1 MIIQDRKFVRTCS
14 IWRALDLLGDVP
26 VLLVLGAAFM
36 GSRRFDDFQRR
47 TLLQKTTLSDRL
59 QRLVEEGCL
68 RKAQYS
74 PHVSRFEYRLTRKG
88 VDLYGVSLLTLGW
101 EARWVAD
108 TASRYRVELR
118 HLDCGQVTEPIL
130 VDGPTGRAISIDVVH
145 REAGPGEGF
154 VRAQHRR
161 RRRQAEVTAQK
172 QEETVFPS
180 EVNSIIGDRWSALIL
195 RSIFDGVHRY
205 DELLRDT
212 WIATNILTDRLRT
225 LAEAGLIARSE
236 ADEGAYVL
244 TDRGRDTYPIFLM
257 LMRWGDRWCAAP
269 EGPPTLVYR
278 EDRKA
283 LVNPVP
289 ACDRCG
295 GLLDAASM
303 TFEIRETRQGADA
316 PT

>member
-1 MIIQDRKFVRTCS
+1 MIVQDRKFVRTCS
-14 IWRALDLLGDVP
+14 IWRALDLLGDVA

-74 PHVSRFEYRLTRKG
+74 PHASRFEYRLTRKG
-88 VDLYGVSLLTLGW
+88 VDLYAASLMTLGW
-101 EARWVAD
+101 EARWVTE

-118 HLDCGQVTEPIL
+118 HVECGQTTEPVL
-130 VDGPTGRAISIDVVH
+130 VDAPTGEVITIDTVH

-154 VRAQHRR
+154 ARAQHRR
-161 RRRQAEVTAQK
+161 RRRQADVAAQK
-172 QEETVFPS
+172 QEETVFPN

-212 WIATNILTDRLRT
+212 WIATNILTDRLKT
-225 LAEAGLIARSE
+225 LTEAGLIVRSDQ
-236 ADEGAYVL
+236 DEGEYVL
-244 TDRGRDTYPIFLM
+244 TARGRDTYPIFLT
-257 LMRWGDRWCAAP
+257 LMRWGDTWCPAP
-269 EGPPTLVYR
+269 EGPPVLVWR
-278 EDRKA
+278 QDRKA
-283 LVNPVP
+283 LVDPAP
-289 ACDRCG
+289 ACSRCG
-295 GLLDAASM
+295 GLLDIANTS
-303 TFEIRETRQGADA
+303 FEIKETRHGAGTDA
-316 PT
+316 